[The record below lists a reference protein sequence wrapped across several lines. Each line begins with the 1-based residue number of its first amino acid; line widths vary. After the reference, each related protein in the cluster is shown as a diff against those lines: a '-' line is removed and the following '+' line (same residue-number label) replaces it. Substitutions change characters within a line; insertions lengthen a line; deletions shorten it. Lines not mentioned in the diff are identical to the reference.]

1 MGKKL
6 VDIKHYIE
14 SKTEVFDSYFYNN
27 ITSTVK
33 DFIDTLKEN
42 TNVFLFSGI
51 IRDFFVK
58 TNYEFRDIDLVVEG
72 KLTEELLKG
81 FNYKKN
87 SFGGYKIS
95 IDNTVIDLWEV
106 KNTWGF
112 EKKSIL
118 PLSHNLPKTTFF
130 NFSSILY
137 SLNKKEFIIGN
148 DFLKFM
154 RDKKIDI
161 VFDIN
166 PLPEL
171 CIVNTIYYKQ
181 KLNYE
186 VGDKLKEYIKANLQP
201 MEKLLAVQ
209 EKHFKNIIYPA
220 VYMKQIFQQWNVLS

>member
-1 MGKKL
+1 MDKKL
-6 VDIKHYIE
+6 VNIRHHIE
-14 SKTEVFDSYFYNN
+14 SKTEVFDNYFYNN
-27 ITSTVK
+27 ITPTVK

-72 KLTEELLKG
+72 ELTEELLKG
-81 FNYKKN
+81 LSYKKN

-95 IDNTVIDLWEV
+95 IDNTIIDLWEV
-106 KNTWGF
+106 KNTWGLQ
-112 EKKSIL
+112 KKSIL
-118 PLSHNLPKTTFF
+118 PLSDYLPETTFF

-137 SLNKKEFIIGN
+137 SLNKKKFIIGN

-166 PLPEL
+166 PQPEL

-186 VGDKLKEYIKANLQP
+186 VGDKLKEYIKANFQP

-209 EKHFKNIIYPA
+209 KKHFKNIIYPA
-220 VYMKQIFQQWNVLS
+220 VYMKQIFQQWNVIS